1 MEWKVDVKELLVL
14 LGKTIYR
21 PENVLVELTANSY
34 DADATQVEITSSGE
48 SKMIQVKDDGCG
60 MDLTDLDELIT
71 IAKSKK
77 RDMLE
82 KGLTTPLYGRKL
94 LGCFGIGIISF
105 LSLGNKIKIF
115 TCKEG
120 NKPIY
125 LEIEKQVD
133 SEGKPTKIDI
143 SNPISDERFR
153 MHLIHGE
160 DSKHGTTI
168 EIENSVIDFSER
180 YAILRH
186 KLANLPLVENFKIF
200 LNESEIKKEDFTS
213 NHWLLKDIQFVL
225 DEFDP
230 NYKST
235 GQINIFYDMDAP
247 NDTLEEFRRGIYLR
261 VHGRVIEEN
270 LYHILRSKLQT
281 PAAIDARIRGLIDAD
296 FLNKKIQASR
306 ESFFD
311 DEIVQN
317 ICEKILPFVQQQIN
331 DYLELKE
338 YVSEEVYL
346 EDYHH
351 RKEQAIERTRSPHE
365 YLKKLGLEFAY
376 EPAYEQELILIIAEM
391 CQKKLLP
398 FHIISTSSGAHI
410 DCFVEWPIEQKK
422 RMPDFVGHLEIEL
435 TLDKFFTHQH
445 DYRTKPEICCWNVSE
460 KDFIRKTKAYVES
473 HPKSIKS
480 IKLINPTPEDSKYF
494 GHQKEVHITTQDE
507 HNEQRVRILRV
518 YVITEIIENLVK
530 SISSAKPGKS

>member
-1 MEWKVDVKELLVL
+1 MEWRVDVKELLVL

-21 PENVLVELTANSY
+21 PENVLVELAANSY
-34 DADATQVEITSSGE
+34 DADASQVEINSSGE

-60 MDLTDLDELIT
+60 MDLADLDELIT

-82 KGLTTPLYGRKL
+82 KGKGTPLYKRQL

-105 LSLGNKIKIF
+105 LSLGNIIRIF

-120 NKPIY
+120 NKPIF
-125 LEIEKQVD
+125 LEIEKHID
-133 SEGKPTKIDI
+133 SEGKPIKIDI
-143 SNPISDERFR
+143 SSPINDEKFR
-153 MHLIHGE
+153 MHLINGGN
-160 DSKHGTTI
+160 SKHGTTI
-168 EIENSVIDFSER
+168 EIENSILDFSEK

-186 KLANLPLVENFKIF
+186 KLSNLPLGNEFKVF

-213 NHWLLKDIQFVL
+213 NHWQIKDIQFVL
-225 DEFDP
+225 DDIDP
-230 NYKST
+230 SYKSS
-235 GQINIFYDMDAP
+235 GQINIYYDIDAP
-247 NDTLEEFRRGIYLR
+247 NDTLDEFRRGIYLR

-270 LYHILRSKLQT
+270 LYYLLRSKLSS
-281 PAAIDARIRGLIDAD
+281 PATVDARISGFIDAD
-296 FLNKKIQASR
+296 YLNKKIQANR

-317 ICEKILPFVQQQIN
+317 VCERILPLVQQQIN
-331 DYLELKE
+331 DFLELKE
-338 YVSEEVYL
+338 YVSEELYL

-391 CQKKLLP
+391 CQKGYLP

-422 RMPDFVGHLEIEL
+422 RMPDFVGHLEVE
-435 TLDKFFTHQH
+435 TSLDKFFTHQH

-460 KDFIRKTKAYVES
+460 KDFIRKTKAYVDS
-473 HPKSIKS
+473 HPKSIKT
-480 IKLINPTPEDSKYF
+480 IKLVNPTHEDSQYY
-494 GHQKEVHITTQDE
+494 GHQKEVHVTTQDI
-507 HNEQRVRILRV
+507 HNEQRTRILRV
-518 YVITEIIENLVK
+518 FVISEIAETLVK
-530 SISSAKPGKS
+530 STDVNSKSGK